1 MNQRKKNGLFS
12 LKELDIIAAF
22 LPQGLLKQMTTG
34 MGIYI
39 STIRDNVKYDAIIT
53 NRQKENSGCKETFQQ
68 PFLQQ
73 QISSVEFYQYSVFI
87 AMFQAVV
94 QLRNKTINAISSR
107 PQDFISITFPFSRFY
122 PIVLTSFHRISQT
135 SSKFG
140 QGYPVKKNQVED
152 LTQTEKYFE

>member
-12 LKELDIIAAF
+12 LKELDIIAAS
-22 LPQGLLKQMTTG
+22 LPQGLLKQITTG

-73 QISSVEFYQYSVFI
+73 QMSSFELYQFC
-87 AMFQAVV
+87 MFLLCSRQ
-94 QLRNKTINAISSR
+94 QFSYGTKQRNAISSR

-122 PIVLTSFHRISQT
+122 PIVLTSFNRISQT

-140 QGYPVKKNQVED
+140 QRYPVKKNQVED

>member
-12 LKELDIIAAF
+12 LKELDIIAGF

-39 STIRDNVKYDAIIT
+39 STLRDNVKYDAIIT

-73 QISSVEFYQYSVFI
+73 QMSSVELYQYSVFI

-94 QLRNKTINAISSR
+94 QLRNKTTQRNLFPTPGFHLDYLPFFSLLSYSINVISS
-107 PQDFISITFPFSRFY
+107 D
-122 PIVLTSFHRISQT
+122 IVNIFQIWSTLSGKEELGRGFDPDRKI
-135 SSKFG
+135 F
-140 QGYPVKKNQVED
+140 
-152 LTQTEKYFE
+152 

>member
-12 LKELDIIAAF
+12 LKELDIIAAS
-22 LPQGLLKQMTTG
+22 LPQGLLKQITTG

-53 NRQKENSGCKETFQQ
+53 NRQKENSGCKEMFQQ

-73 QISSVEFYQYSVFI
+73 QMSSFELYQFC
-87 AMFQAVV
+87 MFLLCYRQ
-94 QLRNKTINAISSR
+94 QFSYGTKQRNAISSR

-135 SSKFG
+135 FSKFG
-140 QGYPVKKNQVED
+140 QRYLVKKNQVED